1 MGRFFLFLE
10 ENQWVRNMLFFGCGV
25 FILQPST
32 SLQSSRINPKKTST
46 RVEKFFWIK

>member
-25 FILQPST
+25 FFAAKYQPA
-32 SLQSSRINPKKTST
+32 I
-46 RVEKFFWIK
+46 V